1 VVFVL
6 PQDVDAEAATAAL
19 RTIQAHTADVEAE
32 FIIERPETTA
42 RSNRAQIRQAM
53 ALAEQHEARGVFWLD
68 LSVDDDILLYLHEPK
83 GLDTLMRRI
92 PRAPESDA
100 ATFES
105 LGVVVSSISTALVA
119 GGEIG
124 MTVVELEEEVQPEEV
139 TPPPE
144 EPPPVVV
151 KREKTP
157 GRGWPLVRVGVG
169 YVGNS
174 FGDQLTWQNGVRLAI
189 DFRPLRRMFLGVA
202 GEYVF
207 PSHVRHELVE
217 IDIRRY
223 PVDLHGGF
231 RGEPL
236 ETLALE
242 AEAAATV
249 EVLNRRS
256 SRLLVEATPARDF
269 VVFSAGPRGRL
280 IWNPVAG
287 LELFVMAGLDVV
299 INNVDYVVQDDV
311 EGQRIEVLDA
321 HQVRARVG
329 GGMSYAFF

>member
-1 VVFVL
+1 M
-6 PQDVDAEAATAAL
+6 P
-19 RTIQAHTADVEAE
+19 
-32 FIIERPETTA
+32 

-53 ALAEQHEARGVFWLD
+53 ALAKKHRARGVFWLD
-68 LSVDDDILLYLHEPK
+68 LSIDDDILLYLHEPK

-92 PRAPESDA
+92 PRTPESDA

-124 MTVVELEEEVQPEEV
+124 MTVVELEEEIQPEAVVPPSVEP
-139 TPPPE
+139 TPVPE
-144 EPPPVVV
+144 EP
-151 KREKTP
+151 EKP
-157 GRGWPLVRVGVG
+157 RRRAWPLMRVGVG
-169 YVGNS
+169 YLGNS
-174 FGDQLTWQNGVRLAI
+174 FGDQLKWQHGIRLAV
-189 DFRPLRRMFLGVA
+189 DFRPLRRMYLGVG

-217 IDIRRY
+217 IEIRRY

-231 RGEPL
+231 RGEPVP
-236 ETLALE
+236 TLALE

-280 IWNPVAG
+280 VWNPVAG
-287 LELFVMAGLDVV
+287 LELSIEAGLDVV
-299 INNVDYVVQDDV
+299 VNNVDYVVQDNV
-311 EGQRIEVLDA
+311 EGERIEVLDA

-329 GGMSYAFF
+329 GGVSYAFF